1 MITLVNYKHHFR
13 KEKRTESKESI
24 MDNFVYSKRDLMVA
38 GVGMGIIVTMLGLG
52 FGLTKGTTTN
62 AASINTPGFTLN
74 HQINVHTGYP
84 NKIIGPIKGG
94 ILNYDPNDR
103 VKKTCT
109 SF

>member
-74 HQINVHTGYP
+74 HQINVHTRCP
-84 NKIIGPIKGG
+84 NKFVCEASYVNKTLIIDPIKRG
-94 ILNYDPNDR
+94 N
-103 VKKTCT
+103 
-109 SF
+109 FEF